1 MTSLAGR
8 NSCKFEESQRS
19 GESAMNPVRR
29 ISDELRQM
37 RWAQVVI
44 ELLLLVV
51 GILIALAVDDWVQ
64 SRRDARSERQYLQL
78 LVRDLERDDEII
90 REFITFEDRQVA
102 DGVTAYRALRGA
114 ADIEDKEAVAGSM
127 SRLMSRRTLRL
138 VRATYSDMVSTG
150 NLRLIGNNALRDR
163 IITYYETSDRRTA
176 IVDRNNQFFVDQ
188 VYAAHLLDTG
198 LIAPRPNNNLPGIS
212 AAMEALAARIA
223 MPVDARGDRLWLLP
237 VDAPERQVLLGKL
250 WQRTAV
256 SSQAIVNVRVIAT
269 QAAEARAAIAA
280 EIGRRW
286 SD

>member
-1 MTSLAGR
+1 
-8 NSCKFEESQRS
+8 
-19 GESAMNPVRR
+19 MNPVRR

-102 DGVTAYRALRGA
+102 DGVTAYRALRAA

-223 MPVDARGDRLWLLP
+223 MPVDARGDRLWLLSFA
-237 VDAPERQVLLGKL
+237 DPERQVLLGKL

-256 SSQAIVNVRVIAT
+256 SYQAIDNVKVIAA

>member
-8 NSCKFEESQRS
+8 NSCKFKESQRS